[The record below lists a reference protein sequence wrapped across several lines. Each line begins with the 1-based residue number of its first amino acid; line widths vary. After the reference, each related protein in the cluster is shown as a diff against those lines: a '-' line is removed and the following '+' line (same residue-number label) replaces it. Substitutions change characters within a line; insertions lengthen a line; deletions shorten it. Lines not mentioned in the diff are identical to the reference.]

1 MDESCF
7 FVLARVWDGNWILEM
22 FLYVIECHT
31 DWRVKFYGSIKFVT
45 GVNLACLLHQFFP
58 WCCALSWQGGLW
70 ALMILR
76 PLAWRPMT
84 PGSESQ
90 VQLEATRLTTI
101 ISPRTTTTTG
111 TWNIRTMYETGKT
124 AQVTTKMRNYRL
136 SILGISE
143 LRWTGSGQR
152 RLISGELLLFSEH
165 ENAPHTQGVVLMP
178 SRTDQ
183 KALVGWEGHGSQIIT
198 ATFHTN

>member
-1 MDESCF
+1 
-7 FVLARVWDGNWILEM
+7 
-22 FLYVIECHT
+22 
-31 DWRVKFYGSIKFVT
+31 
-45 GVNLACLLHQFFP
+45 
-58 WCCALSWQGGLW
+58 
-70 ALMILR
+70 
-76 PLAWRPMT
+76 
-84 PGSESQ
+84 
-90 VQLEATRLTTI
+90 
-101 ISPRTTTTTG
+101 
-111 TWNIRTMYETGKT
+111 MYETGKT

-183 KALVGWEGHGSQIIT
+183 KALVGWEGHGSRIIT